1 MPGRG
6 RGRKDSE
13 SDNGTDNH
21 DSQVTFET
29 HRDEGEHFIH
39 VKQYKRAIAS
49 FTKALDMRS
58 GDRVCLVRRSNCYL
72 MLGNAEQALADANE
86 CLEQDDE
93 GKKDIKALCMKAEAL
108 YQKGDFETALVYYHR
123 GNKLRPELQEFRLGI
138 QKSQE
143 AINNSIGTPESVKLE
158 TTGDLSYFF
167 KQEEKQKQQ
176 QQSRGYSKPQ
186 QKKEDKKE
194 RKRPQSSSNSKTTKE
209 LLGELFADKE
219 YLEKLYDGMTTTNTS
234 NTTDFIKEKA
244 CDGLEYLGVRE
255 DFWRQQKPMYARKR
269 DKQKQAQ
276 VLSSSGSK
284 LNSSSSTDPM
294 KYILIRLEQI
304 DEAHAEG
311 HYQESLQKSQKT
323 LKRVEEWSENEV
335 TNKQEV
341 IANLHS
347 CMGNAYL
354 EMGKHDEALKH
365 HEMDLDIGK
374 AEDLDEVKSRAL
386 DNMGRVLARMGKYDK
401 AIEVWEEK
409 LPLSKTALE
418 KTWLY
423 HEIGRC
429 YLEVSRYEDA
439 RDYGEKSLA
448 AAREADDEGWQLHA
462 CVLVAQS
469 EVKCNELQAAADS
482 FERALEMAEAQQDS
496 AAEQAIK
503 KALEDVND
511 KIVRGVKDE
520 PEEDADDKQRKSSQ
534 EEKTAGASEDI
545 YDEDFEE
552 DEGENK
558 DDNSPKI
565 EVEAS
570 KDSSDPDKG
579 TDKDADADDSKTTG
593 TKK

>member
-1 MPGRG
+1 MMPGRG

-13 SDNGTDNH
+13 SDNGTDTH

-49 FTKALDMRS
+49 FTKALEMRS

-123 GNKLRPELQEFRLGI
+123 GHKLRPELQEFRLGI

-194 RKRPQSSSNSKTTKE
+194 RRRPQSSTNSKTTKE

-219 YLEKLYDGMTTTNTS
+219 YLEKLYDGMTTSNTS

-244 CDGLEYLGVRE
+244 CDGLEYLGIRE

-276 VLSSSGSK
+276 VLSSSGGK
-284 LNSSSSTDPM
+284 MNTSSCTDPM

-311 HYQESLQKSQKT
+311 RYQESLQKSQKT
-323 LKRVEEWSENEV
+323 LQRVEDWSENEV
-335 TNKQEV
+335 TNKKEV

-374 AEDLDEVKSRAL
+374 AEDLEEVKSRAL

-409 LPLSKTALE
+409 LPLTKTALE

-503 KALEDVND
+503 KALEDVNA
-511 KIVRGVKDE
+511 KIVKGVQDE
-520 PEEDADDKQRKSSQ
+520 PEEDANDKQMKNSQ
-534 EEKTAGASEDI
+534 EEKT
-545 YDEDFEE
+545 
-552 DEGENK
+552 GENK
-558 DDNSPKI
+558 DVNSPKI

-579 TDKDADADDSKTTG
+579 KDKDDDADESKTAG

>member
-21 DSQVTFET
+21 DAQVTFET

-49 FTKALDMRS
+49 FSKALEMHT

-108 YQKGDFETALVYYHR
+108 YQKGDFETALVFYHR

-158 TTGDLSYFF
+158 TTGDLSYFY

-194 RKRPQSSSNSKTTKE
+194 RKRPQSSTNSKTTKE

-219 YLEKLYDGMTTTNTS
+219 YLEKLYDGMTATNAT

-244 CDGLEYLGVRE
+244 CDGLEYLGIRE

-284 LNSSSSTDPM
+284 MNSTSSTDPM

-304 DEAHAEG
+304 DEAQAEG

-323 LKRVEEWSENEV
+323 LKRVDEWSENEV
-335 TNKQEV
+335 KNKKEV

-354 EMGKHDEALKH
+354 EMGKHVEALKH

-374 AEDLDEVKSRAL
+374 AENLEEVKSRAL
-386 DNMGRVLARMGKYDK
+386 DNMGRVLARMGKYEK
-401 AIEVWEEK
+401 AIEVWEKK

-469 EVKCNELQAAADS
+469 EVKCNEFQAAADS

-520 PEEDADDKQRKSSQ
+520 PDEDADERQRKNSQ
-534 EEKTAGASEDI
+534 
-545 YDEDFEE
+545 
-552 DEGENK
+552 
-558 DDNSPKI
+558 
-565 EVEAS
+565 
-570 KDSSDPDKG
+570 DKEMG
-579 TDKDADADDSKTTG
+579 TDNDVDANESETTG